1 MKYYMREGITKG
13 ETKMDK
19 DIFSQ
24 ELKIMGEELKKTKQ
38 KLNWLK
44 KENKALRKGI
54 IAELGKRRRKKN
66 DKNNNQ

>member
-1 MKYYMREGITKG
+1 
-13 ETKMDK
+13 MDK